1 MFLFYLVGLVCVYA
15 AQMDILFIDKKN
27 GIIKKTL
34 INCFLSKVEY
44 VKLIDNILKIEMVK
58 KGHIRNYS
66 DSTRFYIRYTFKDKF
81 IMEWGETYS
90 FYEIQKN
97 LEFLKHF

>member
-1 MFLFYLVGLVCVYA
+1 
-15 AQMDILFIDKKN
+15 
-27 GIIKKTL
+27 
-34 INCFLSKVEY
+34 
-44 VKLIDNILKIEMVK
+44 MVK

-90 FYEIQKN
+90 FYEIQKKFRISKALLHN
-97 LEFLKHF
+97 EVIKDMAKSYLVVNELDDMTLY